1 MSIVSVTAGDLGI
14 TTTGS
19 EVSIMPDTTEDD
31 TVAAPVPATKG
42 TTEDERKEKRIKKN
56 RHGAAPAG
64 GSAGTGVE
72 NEENGNENTLS
83 NQMINSAAGSE
94 IDDKEDVAVTVP
106 AADAAVTTITISSET
121 DLKSIE
127 SKDEGEDQKR

>member
-64 GSAGTGVE
+64 SAGTGVE
-72 NEENGNENTLS
+72 NEENGNENNLS

-94 IDDKEDVAVTVP
+94 IDDKEDVAVTAP
-106 AADAAVTTITISSET
+106 AADAAVTTLTISSET

>member
-64 GSAGTGVE
+64 SAGTGVE

-121 DLKSIE
+121 DLKSIV